1 MNTFEGLFIAIP
13 LMKRSLI
20 LLYCLFFVGVSAR
33 AQTLS
38 GTFPSLANQ
47 TITLEGA
54 KGLDTYSIG
63 STKADEKGQFTLP
76 YASGDYGI
84 AFLSGEDQKP
94 FVVILEKV
102 GVRLEGQVLNEAGS
116 IRILEGQEN
125 RWFEQYI
132 QEQGK
137 REQAL
142 SAWAYLQ
149 NLYQNDPFFA
159 KQQVPNQAI
168 QSELLRIQGDDQ
180 AFIGGLPTDSFV
192 RWFLPIRKLISSVG
206 AVAQYRTSELPQ
218 IIAAFRTMDYADPR
232 FQKSGLFRDVF
243 ESQFWLLE
251 NSGGT
256 LEENYQKMEL
266 SLDAILKS
274 LEKDELRYNEVV
286 GYVVELLER
295 RSLTQAAEYLALKV
309 LEQDKVALQPR
320 LARQLEGYRAM
331 KVGTIVPEIQF
342 TGDILLQ
349 GKPITYPT
357 RLSEVT
363 APYRLVIVGASWCP
377 ACTEEMTQLIP
388 LYQKWNGLGVEAI
401 FVSLDTD
408 VKAFQA
414 YSEGMP
420 FIAFSDYKKWETQ
433 AVQDYYV
440 SSSPS
445 FYLIDQAGK
454 LVLRPQSVKQIDAW
468 VDWKIGGSPSN

>member
-1 MNTFEGLFIAIP
+1 
-13 LMKRSLI
+13 MKRNLV
-20 LLYCLFFVGVSAR
+20 LLSYLFFLIGSSM

-47 TITLEGA
+47 TLTLEGT
-54 KGLDTYSIG
+54 KGFDTYAIASA
-63 STKADEKGQFTLP
+63 KADEKGQFSFS
-76 YASGDYGI
+76 YSQEDYGI

-94 FVVILEKV
+94 FVVILEKS
-102 GVRLEGQVLNEAGS
+102 GVRLEGQVLSEANS

-125 RWFEQYI
+125 RWFEQYT

-149 NLYQNDPFFA
+149 NLYQNEPQFA
-159 KQQVPNQAI
+159 SQQVPNQAI
-168 QSELLRIQGDDQ
+168 GAEVVRLQQEDEQ
-180 AFIGGLPTDSFV
+180 FITTLPAESFA

-206 AVAQYRTSELPQ
+206 AVAQYRASELPQ
-218 IIAAFRTMDYADPR
+218 TIAAFRGMNYSDSR
-232 FQKSGLFRDVF
+232 FQKSGFFRDVF

-256 LEENYQKMEL
+256 LDEVYEKMEVSIDVIL
-266 SLDAILKS
+266 SS
-274 LEKDELRYNEVV
+274 VEKNEPLYNEVTA
-286 GYVVELLER
+286 YLIELLER
-295 RSLTQAAEYLALKV
+295 RSLTNAAEYLALTVLQQNKV
-309 LEQDKVALQPR
+309 LVQPR

-331 KVGTIVPEIQF
+331 KVGTTVPDIQF

-349 GKPITYPT
+349 GKPISYPT

-363 APYRLVIVGASWCP
+363 APYRLVIFGASWCP
-377 ACTEEMTQLIP
+377 ACSEAMGELIP
-388 LYQKWNGLGVEAI
+388 LYEKWNKLGVEAI

-408 VKAFQA
+408 PSAFQA

-420 FIAFSDYKKWETQ
+420 FIAFSDYKKWDTQ
-433 AVQDYYV
+433 GVSDYYV
-440 SSSPS
+440 ASSPS
-445 FYLIDQAGK
+445 FYLIDQSGQ
-454 LVLRPQSVKQIDAW
+454 LILRPQSVKQIDAW
-468 VDWKIGGSPSN
+468 VDWKMGK

>member
-1 MNTFEGLFIAIP
+1 
-13 LMKRSLI
+13 MKRSLV
-20 LLYCLFFVGVSAR
+20 LLCCLFFGGVSSI

-38 GTFPSLANQ
+38 GTFPAQANQ

-63 STKADEKGQFTLP
+63 SAKADEKGQFSLYYSP
-76 YASGDYGI
+76 QDYGV
-84 AFLSGEDQKP
+84 AFLSGEDKKP

-102 GVRLEGQVLNEAGS
+102 GVRLEGQVLSEAGS

-125 RWFEQYI
+125 RWFEQYT

-149 NLYQNDPFFA
+149 NLYQVDPLFA
-159 KQQVPNQAI
+159 SQQAPNQAI
-168 QSELLRIQGDDQ
+168 GVEVMRLQQEDGQFINALPSE
-180 AFIGGLPTDSFV
+180 SFV
-192 RWFLPIRKLISSVG
+192 RWFLPIRKLVSSVG
-206 AVAQYRTSELPQ
+206 AIAQYRTAELPKT
-218 IIAAFRTMDYADPR
+218 IAAYRTMDYADQR

-256 LEENYQKMEL
+256 LDEIYEKMEV

-286 GYVVELLER
+286 GYLIELLER
-295 RSLTQAAEYLALKV
+295 RSLTQAAEYLALTV
-309 LEQDKVALQPR
+309 LEQDNVVLQPR

-331 KVGTIVPEIQF
+331 KVGTQVPEIQF
-342 TGDILLQ
+342 AGDVLLQ
-349 GKPITYPT
+349 GKPNSYPT
-357 RLSEVT
+357 RLSEVS
-363 APYRLVIVGASWCP
+363 APYRLVIFGASWCP

-388 LYQKWNGLGVEAI
+388 LYEKWNKLGVAAI

-408 VKAFQA
+408 PKAFQA

-420 FIAFSDYKKWETQ
+420 FIAYSDYKKWDTK
-433 AVQDYYV
+433 AVADYYV

-445 FYLIDQAGK
+445 FYLIDQSGK
-454 LVLRPQSVKQIDAW
+454 LLLRPQSAKQIDAW
-468 VDWKIGGSPSN
+468 VDWKLSGDTK

>member
-1 MNTFEGLFIAIP
+1 
-13 LMKRSLI
+13 MKRSVILGYILI
-20 LLYCLFFVGVSAR
+20 FGCFQSI
-33 AQTLS
+33 AQTIS

-47 TITLEGA
+47 TLTLEGT
-54 KGLDTYSIG
+54 KGFDTYSIG
-63 STKADEKGQFTLP
+63 TVKTDEKGQFSLTYSP
-76 YASGDYGI
+76 GDYGI
-84 AFLSGEDQKP
+84 AFLSGEDKQP
-94 FVVILEKV
+94 FIVILEKTS
-102 GVRLEGQVLNEAGS
+102 VRLEGQVLSEASS

-125 RWFEQYI
+125 RWFEQYT

-159 KQQVPNQAI
+159 KQQAPNQAI
-168 QSELLRIQGDDQ
+168 GWEVMRLQQEDGK
-180 AFIGGLPTDSFV
+180 FIEALPAESFA

-206 AVAQYRTSELPQ
+206 AVAQYRTAELPQ
-218 IIAAFRTMDYADPR
+218 TIAAFRAMDYADPR

-256 LEENYQKMEL
+256 LEENYEKMEV
-266 SLDAILKS
+266 SIDAILS
-274 LEKDELRYNEVV
+274 SSEKNAALYNEVV
-286 GYVVELLER
+286 AYLLELLER
-295 RSLTQAAEYLALKV
+295 RSLTTAAEFLALTV
-309 LEQDKVALQPR
+309 LEQNKVALQPR

-331 KVGTIVPEIQF
+331 KVGTTVPEIQF

-349 GKPITYPT
+349 GKPIPFPS

-363 APYRLVIVGASWCP
+363 APYRLVIFGASWCP
-377 ACTEEMTQLIP
+377 ACSEAMGELIP
-388 LYQKWNGLGVEAI
+388 LYEKWNGLGLEAI

-408 VKAFQA
+408 PTAFKA

-420 FIAFSDYKKWETQ
+420 FIAFSDYKKWDTQ
-433 AVQDYYV
+433 AVSDYYV
-440 SSSPS
+440 ASSPS
-445 FYLIDQAGK
+445 FYLIDQSGK
-454 LVLRPQSVKQIDAW
+454 LLLRPQSVKQIDAW